1 VLDKVPVVS
10 QTSGPTPVPHEN
22 WSLVRR
28 RAPLWRPRHP
38 LRWLGV
44 GGVAAIAAGL
54 GNTSDDADDAEHEG
68 LATGTEE
75 PGDIPGVQT
84 FEITD
89 RYHTDE
95 PVDYEQHPPVGGAHT
110 EEWHNCGVYLDEEDI
125 VVESAVH
132 NLEHGA
138 VWITHRPDLPQGE
151 IDTLHE
157 LYRDGDYLV
166 ISPVADLGAP
176 IVASAW
182 GKQLG
187 VDSSKDERLGEFV
200 KTYELGPQTPDHGGP
215 CTEGVGEP
223 ASP

>member
-1 VLDKVPVVS
+1 M
-10 QTSGPTPVPHEN
+10 PHAN

-38 LRWLGV
+38 LRWMAV
-44 GGVAAIAAGL
+44 AGVAVVVAAL
-54 GNTSDDADDAEHEG
+54 WATSDGSGDAEYEG

-84 FEITD
+84 FEITE

-95 PVDYEQHPPVGGAHT
+95 PVDYDEHPPVGGAHT
-110 EEWHNCGVYLDEEDI
+110 EEWHNCGVYLDEEEV

-138 VWITHRPDLPQGE
+138 VWITHRPDLPTSE
-151 IDTLHE
+151 IDALHD
-157 LYRDGDYLV
+157 LHRDGDYLV
-166 ISPVADLGAP
+166 ITPVADLGAP

-187 VDSSKDERLGEFV
+187 VESTEDERLREFV
-200 KTYELGPQTPDHGGP
+200 QTYEQGPQTPDHGGP
-215 CTEGVGEP
+215 CDQGIGEP
-223 ASP
+223 ATL